1 MWHLVCFILLSG
13 VPAMAAKDENATL
26 GAVCNANNLWQW
38 VVHRDGRRYRSHREY
53 LKERVALA
61 AGRKML
67 KKLAKL
73 RA

>member
-1 MWHLVCFILLSG
+1 MS
-13 VPAMAAKDENATL
+13 AKDENATL
-26 GAVCNANNLWQW
+26 GAVCNANDLWQW
-38 VVHRDGRRYRSHREY
+38 VFCRDGRQYRSHREY

-61 AGRKML
+61 AGRKMV